1 MQEKGKENLQTAHL
15 AKVNSEGKFSFALKT
30 EFEIC

>member
-15 AKVNSEGKFSFALKT
+15 VKINSEGKFAFALKT